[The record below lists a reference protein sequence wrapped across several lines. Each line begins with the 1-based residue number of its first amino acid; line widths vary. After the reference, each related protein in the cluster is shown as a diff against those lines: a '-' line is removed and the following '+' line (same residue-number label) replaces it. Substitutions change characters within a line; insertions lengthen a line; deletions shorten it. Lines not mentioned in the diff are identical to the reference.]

1 MAETAEVRQGI
12 QETKDVVKFVI
23 RLGEAGAKSLEDG
36 KFSVSDLSNFI
47 NAAGALPAA
56 IGGIGSVPA
65 ELKDMDVDERAEL
78 LAYIKEEFDIAEENI
93 EAVVE
98 KALTAVIGLFD
109 LIKEII
115 ALTKASAGGEPA

>member
-115 ALTKASAGGEPA
+115 ALTKASAGGESA

>member
-1 MAETAEVRQGI
+1 MAETAGVRQGI